1 MLFVNTNVSALR
13 GMADLSDVTAR
24 MNKSFE
30 RLSSGSRI
38 NSARDDAAGLQI
50 SNRLDTQLIGTRQAS
65 RNIQD
70 GISAVQIADGAM
82 SEITDIAFRM
92 RQLAVQMS
100 SNTYSQADRDGAQLE
115 IDELIASATG
125 IAEAANLGG
134 DSPLLQGP
142 DVNEATPPVTDRDI
156 LLKMS
161 GALEQS
167 EANIKAYFGIQ
178 GDGVD
183 EFDINIVAGG
193 GGAVASVTGSA
204 GNVLRMDIGRAD
216 FLAGVA
222 SLGGTAANDRV
233 VAHEMVHAVMFNQYH
248 SSITTG
254 AGRPE
259 WFLEGT
265 AELIHG
271 ADERVAVD
279 FGADPNL
286 MANWTGTAATSAD
299 YSRGYVSMR
308 MLHDRM
314 KEEGYADGIRTFTS
328 ELGDGQTTLDQAFN
342 KFLGISETDFTTW
355 VTNTGD
361 GYITSQMDLT
371 NEDTGAIGG
380 LDADGMGIK
389 NQLDAVGDSNSYS
402 EQPLEGFKIANW
414 HGGFEPPHK
423 KTFQL
428 HTGAQAGERTE
439 FSIRG
444 GTAERIGLSGV
455 NVSANA
461 RGSIEVIDKAIKNI
475 HEIRK
480 ELGATLNGLESHLRN
495 NTNTTVNVSDSKS
508 RITDTDFASET
519 ATLTRNQI
527 IQQASSSILA
537 QANQRPNI
545 ALTLLGR

>member
-13 GMADLSDVTAR
+13 GMANLSDVTAR

-30 RLSSGSRI
+30 QLSSGSRI
-38 NSARDDAAGLQI
+38 NSARDDAAGLQV
-50 SNRLDTQLIGTRQAS
+50 SDRLETQIIGTRQAS

-100 SNTYSQADRDGAQLE
+100 SNTYTRADREGAQME
-115 IDELIASATG
+115 VDELIASVTS

-134 DSPLLQGP
+134 DTPLLQGP
-142 DVNEATPPVTDRDI
+142 DVDEATPPATDRDI
-156 LLKMS
+156 LLKLS

-178 GDGVD
+178 GDGTD
-183 EFDINIVAGG
+183 EFNIDIVAGG
-193 GGAVASVTGSA
+193 GGAVASVWGSA
-204 GNVLRMDIGRAD
+204 GDVNRMEIGRAD
-216 FLAGVA
+216 FLAGVG
-222 SLGGTAANDRV
+222 LIGGTAANDRV
-233 VAHEMVHAVMFNQYH
+233 IAHEMVHAVMFNQY
-248 SSITTG
+248 SASVIS
-254 AGRPE
+254 RN
-259 WFLEGT
+259 WFMEGT

-271 ADERVAVD
+271 ADERLLAD
-279 FGADPNL
+279 AGATATNF
-286 MANWTGTAATSAD
+286 MTGWTGGAATSAD
-299 YSRGYVSMR
+299 YSRGYVAMR

-314 KEEGYADGIRTFTS
+314 KEEGYSDGIRTFTES
-328 ELGDGQTTLDQAFN
+328 LADGQTTLDQSFQR
-342 KFLGISETDFTTW
+342 FLGISETDFTDW

-361 GYITSQMDLT
+361 SYINTKMDLT
-371 NEDTGAIGG
+371 NDDVGAIGG
-380 LDADGMGIK
+380 FDADGMGIR
-389 NQLDAVGDSNSYS
+389 NQIDSVGDSNSYS

-444 GTAERIGLSGV
+444 GTAERLGLSGV
-455 NVSANA
+455 NVDANA

-495 NTNTTVNVSDSKS
+495 NTNTVVNVSDSKS
-508 RITDTDFASET
+508 RITDTDFAKAT

>member
-1 MLFVNTNVSALR
+1 MLYVNTNVSSLR
-13 GMADLSDVTAR
+13 GMADLSGVTER

-50 SNRLDTQLIGTRQAS
+50 SNRLNTQIIGTNQAS

-70 GISAVQIADGAM
+70 GISAVQIADSAM
-82 SEITDIAFRM
+82 EEITNIAYRM

-100 SNTYSQADRDGAQLE
+100 SNTYTQADRDGAQLE
-115 IDELIASATG
+115 IEELIASATG

-134 DSPLLQGP
+134 KTPLLQGP
-142 DVNEATPPVTDRDI
+142 DVDEATPPVTDRDI
-156 LLKMS
+156 LLKLS

-178 GDGVD
+178 GDGTD
-183 EFDINIVAGG
+183 EFNIDIVAGG
-193 GGAVASVTGSA
+193 GGAVASVWGSA
-204 GNVLRMDIGRAD
+204 GDVNRMEIGRAD
-216 FLAGVA
+216 FLAGVG
-222 SLGGTAANDRV
+222 LIGGTAANDRV
-233 VAHEMVHAVMFNQYH
+233 IAHEMVHAVMFNQY
-248 SSITTG
+248 SASVIS
-254 AGRPE
+254 RS
-259 WFLEGT
+259 WFMEGT

-271 ADERVAVD
+271 ADERLLAD
-279 FGADPNL
+279 AGATATNF
-286 MANWTGTAATSAD
+286 MTGWTGGAATSAD
-299 YSRGYVSMR
+299 YSRGYVAMR

-314 KEEGYADGIRTFTS
+314 KEEGYSDGIRTFTES
-328 ELGDGQTTLDQAFN
+328 LADGQTTLDQSFQR
-342 KFLGISETDFTTW
+342 FLGISETDFTDW
-355 VTNTGD
+355 VTATGD
-361 GYITSQMDLT
+361 SYINNKMDLT
-371 NEDTGAIGG
+371 NDDVGAIGG

-389 NQLDAVGDSNSYS
+389 NQLDSVGDSSSYS

-414 HGGFEPPHK
+414 QGNFNPPHK

-444 GTAERIGLSGV
+444 GTAERLGLSGV

-461 RGSIEVIDKAIKNI
+461 RGSIEIIDKAIKNI
-475 HEIRK
+475 HEIRR
-480 ELGATLNGLESHLRN
+480 ELGSTQNALESHLRN
-495 NTNTTVNVSDSKS
+495 NTAAVVNISDSRS
-508 RITDTDFASET
+508 RITDTDFAVET
-519 ATLTRNQI
+519 AQLTRNQI

-545 ALTLLGR
+545 ALSLLG